1 MIYLYTKPPCFHEC
15 RVYDGPSVA
24 LSMSR
29 DDALEL
35 LEQIQALSPLCLTQ
49 KQTDTQSQQSVSHP
63 LTTHARLPTCC
74 GSSRRY

>member
-1 MIYLYTKPPCFHEC
+1 MIYLYSKPPCFHEC

-35 LEQIQALSPLCLTQ
+35 LEQVQALFPLSHT
-49 KQTDTQSQQSVSHP
+49 KANTHTISRVSHP
-63 LTTHARLPTCC
+63 LTPPHARLPTCC